1 MNRITLQGDWNVLKG
16 RLKQKWAVLT
26 DDDLQYVDGRCDELV
41 GRIQRRTGEARD
53 VIERFLESFDDWEVS
68 PDRPPVWKRVGPSGV
83 VGLLVIFV
91 ALSATGCKNTAEG
104 FGKDVENAGE
114 KIQEKVD

>member
-1 MNRITLQGDWNVLKG
+1 VLKG

-26 DDDLQYVDGRCDELV
+26 EDDLKYVDGRCDELV
-41 GRIQRRTGEARD
+41 GRIQQRTGEARD
-53 VIERFLESFDDWEVS
+53 VIERFIESFDDREAS
-68 PDRPPVWKRVGPSGV
+68 PDRPPIWKRVGGSGV

-91 ALSATGCKNTAEG
+91 ALSAVGCKNTAEG
-104 FGKDVENAGE
+104 FGKDVEKAGE